1 MYLQHETQD
10 MDFQRVNTLGTFAYI
25 RYDNLDRT
33 VFPTRGVKGKIDFT
47 WKDMLFTSKG
57 TSSLSFG
64 SLVFGLE
71 GYLPVIEDRLV
82 FVPQLYGSMLFGKGA
97 VNGKADAWNP
107 VFDGPVPAYPAMN
120 NIIGGAEMGRYID
133 HQLPFVGVN
142 KISLAFNNVAIVRA
156 DIRTRLF
163 GNHYL
168 TAIFNYAR
176 SSIDMKNFFNEKEML
191 LWNNMYDYNAS
202 NWWGAGVRYSID
214 TKLGPLSFDIS
225 SSNISKNVNLYFSIG
240 HYF

>member
-1 MYLQHETQD
+1 
-10 MDFQRVNTLGTFAYI
+10 
-25 RYDNLDRT
+25 
-33 VFPTRGVKGKIDFT
+33 
-47 WKDMLFTSKG
+47 
-57 TSSLSFG
+57 
-64 SLVFGLE
+64 
-71 GYLPVIEDRLV
+71 
-82 FVPQLYGSMLFGKGA
+82 
-97 VNGKADAWNP
+97 
-107 VFDGPVPAYPAMN
+107 
-120 NIIGGAEMGRYID
+120 MGRYID